1 MDKKK
6 NNIRLVKNGGR
17 RVTVGDYPPSGD
29 SELSS
34 SELLKRKISYQKRQK
49 ERRMQKKRRRTFL
62 AILALIIIVL
72 ILLFLTP
79 IFNIRTISVDGN
91 EAVSDEL
98 IVERLKPLIGQN
110 LLRTSDSRIEKMLI
124 EIPYIKNVSVQ
135 KRLFPPS
142 VDVAVTEYAPAAI
155 IRSGGKNY
163 VISSNLR
170 VLEEL
175 QVTHTSLPIITGVE
189 IERADIGYDC
199 EIKSGK
205 GDTLR
210 VMLQTLE
217 KTELVDKIWEINLM
231 SLMSITMN
239 YDDRITVLCGSQ
251 LDMEMKIRMFREA
264 VMREELSQNA
274 RGTIDLSETGNAIYI
289 P

>member
-17 RVTVGDYPPSGD
+17 RVMSDYNPPANDSG
-29 SELSS
+29 LSAG
-34 SELLKRKISYQKRQK
+34 EMLKKRVNYQKRQK
-49 ERRMQKKRRRTFL
+49 ELRMKKKRRLTVL
-62 AILALIIIVL
+62 VICTLIIAVL

-91 EAVSDEL
+91 EAVSDEQ

-110 LLRTSDSRIEKMLI
+110 LLRTSDSKIENKLK
-124 EIPYIKNVSVQ
+124 EIPYIKSVSVQ

-163 VISSNLR
+163 VIGSNLR
-170 VLEEL
+170 LLGELE
-175 QVTHTSLPIITGVE
+175 TSISLPVITGIEV
-189 IERADIGYDC
+189 ERADIGYEC

-205 GDTLR
+205 GDILR

-217 KTELVDKIWEINLM
+217 KTGLLHDIQEINLM
-231 SLMSITMN
+231 SLMSITMS
-239 YDDRITVLCGSQ
+239 YDDRITVQCGSQ
-251 LDMEMKIRMFREA
+251 LDIEMKIRLFREA
-264 VMREELSQNA
+264 VMRAELADNA
-274 RGTIDLSETGNAIYI
+274 QGTVDLSETGNAIYI

>member
-6 NNIRLVKNGGR
+6 NNIHLVKNGGR
-17 RVTVGDYPPSGD
+17 RVTGGDYPPAGE
-29 SELSS
+29 SELSAG
-34 SELLKRKISYQKRQK
+34 ELLKRKISYQKRQK
-49 ERRMQKKRRRTFL
+49 ERRMQKKRRRTAL
-62 AILALIIIVL
+62 VIIALIIAVL

-91 EAVSDEL
+91 EAVSNEQ

-110 LLRTSDSRIEKMLI
+110 LLRTGDSKIEKMLI

-142 VDVAVTEYAPAAI
+142 VDVAVTEYAPAAV

-175 QVTHTSLPIITGVE
+175 QVTHSSLPIITGVE

-210 VMLQTLE
+210 TMLQTLE
-217 KTELVDKIWEINLM
+217 KTELISKVWEINLM

-239 YDDRITVLCGSQ
+239 YDDRITVQCGSQ

-264 VMREELSQNA
+264 VTREELSQNA
-274 RGTIDLSETGNAIYI
+274 RGTVDLSETGNAIYI

>member
-17 RVTVGDYPPSGD
+17 RVTEGDYPPSDD
-29 SELSS
+29 SGLSS
-34 SELLKRKISYQKRQK
+34 SELLKRKINYQKRQK
-49 ERRMQKKRRRTFL
+49 ERRMKKKRRQTFL
-62 AILALIIIVL
+62 VLITLIIVVL

-91 EAVSDEL
+91 KTVSDAQ

-110 LLRTSDSRIEKMLI
+110 LLRTSDGKIENMLK
-124 EIPYIKNVSVQ
+124 EISYIKDVSVQ

-142 VDVAVTEYAPAAI
+142 VDVVVTEYTPAAI

-163 VISSNLR
+163 VISSDLR

-175 QVTHTSLPIITGVE
+175 QISHASLPIITGVE
-189 IERADIGYDC
+189 IERADIGYNC

-205 GDTLR
+205 TDTLR
-210 VMLQTLE
+210 IMLQTLE
-217 KTELVDKIWEINLM
+217 KTDLINKVTEINIM
-231 SLMSITMN
+231 NLMSITMN
-239 YDDRITVLCGSQ
+239 YEDRLSVQCGSQ
-251 LDMEMKIRMFREA
+251 LDMEMKIRLFREA
-264 VMREELSQNA
+264 VTREELSQNA

>member
-17 RVTVGDYPPSGD
+17 RVTGGEYPPSGD
-29 SELSS
+29 SNLSG

-49 ERRMQKKRRRTFL
+49 ERRMQKKRRQTVL
-62 AILALIIIVL
+62 VIAALIIIVL

-91 EAVSDEL
+91 ETVSDEQ

-110 LLRTSDSRIEKMLI
+110 LLRTSDGKIENMLK
-124 EIPYIKNVSVQ
+124 EIPYVKDVGVQ
-135 KRLFPPS
+135 KKLFPPS
-142 VDVAVTEYAPAAI
+142 VELTVTEYAPAAI
-155 IRSGGKNY
+155 IRTGGKNY

-170 VLEEL
+170 VLDEL
-175 QVTHTSLPIITGVE
+175 QISQGSLPIITGVE

-199 EIKSGK
+199 EVKSGK

-210 VMLQTLE
+210 IMLQTLE
-217 KTELVDKIWEINLM
+217 KTELIHSVAEINLM
-231 SLMSITMN
+231 SLTAITMN
-239 YDDRITVLCGSQ
+239 YDDRITVQCGSQ

-264 VMREELSQNA
+264 IMSEELSQNV
-274 RGTIDLSETGNAIYI
+274 RGTIDLSETGNAVYI

>member
-1 MDKKK
+1 MDKKN

-17 RVTVGDYPPSGD
+17 RVTGGDYTPEND
-29 SELSS
+29 ELSG

-49 ERRMQKKRRRTFL
+49 ERRIQKKRRRTFL
-62 AILALIIIVL
+62 VIVACIIIVL

-91 EAVSDEL
+91 EAVSDEQ
-98 IVERLKPLIGQN
+98 IVERLRPLIGQN
-110 LLRTSDSRIEKMLI
+110 LLRTGNGKIENMLK
-124 EIPYIKNVSVQ
+124 EISYIQDVNVQ

-142 VDVAVTEYAPAAI
+142 VELTVIEYSPAAI
-155 IRSGGKNY
+155 VRSGGKNY

-170 VLEEL
+170 VLDEL
-175 QVTHTSLPIITGVE
+175 QTSTGSLPVITGVE

-210 VMLQTLE
+210 IMLQTLE
-217 KTELVDKIWEINLM
+217 KTELIHNVSEINM
-231 SLMSITMN
+231 TSLTAITMN
-239 YDDRITVLCGSQ
+239 YDDRLTVQCGSQ

-264 VMREELSQNA
+264 VTREELSNNA
-274 RGTIDLSETGNAIYI
+274 HGTVDLSETGNAIYI

>member
-17 RVTVGDYPPSGD
+17 RVTGGEYPPSD
-29 SELSS
+29 ESNLSG
-34 SELLKRKISYQKRQK
+34 SELLQRKISYQKRQK
-49 ERRMQKKRRRTFL
+49 ERRMQKKRRQTVL
-62 AILALIIIVL
+62 VIVALIIIVL

-91 EAVSDEL
+91 EAVSDEQ

-110 LLRTSDSRIEKMLI
+110 LLRTSDGKIENMLK
-124 EIPYIKNVSVQ
+124 EIPYIQDVGVQ
-135 KRLFPPS
+135 KKLFPPS
-142 VDVAVTEYAPAAI
+142 VELTVTEYAPAAV
-155 IRSGGKNY
+155 IRTSGKSY

-170 VLEEL
+170 VLGEL
-175 QVTHTSLPIITGVE
+175 QQTQGSIPIISGVE

-199 EIKSGK
+199 EVKADK

-210 VMLQTLE
+210 IMLQTLE
-217 KTELVDKIWEINLM
+217 KTELIHSIAEINLM
-231 SLMSITMN
+231 SLTAITMN
-239 YDDRITVLCGSQ
+239 YDDRITVQCGSQ

-264 VMREELSQNA
+264 IMSEELSQNV
-274 RGTIDLSETGNAIYI
+274 RGTIDLSETGNAVYI

>member
-1 MDKKK
+1 MDEKK

-17 RVTVGDYPPSGD
+17 RVTGSMPPDDSNLSG
-29 SELSS
+29 

-49 ERRMQKKRRRTFL
+49 ERRVQKKRRRTVL
-62 AILALIIIVL
+62 VIVALIIIVL

-91 EAVSDEL
+91 EAVSDEQ

-110 LLRTSDSRIEKMLI
+110 LLRTSDGKIENMLK
-124 EIPYIKNVSVQ
+124 EIPYIQDVSVQ

-142 VDVAVTEYAPAAI
+142 VELMVTEYAPAAI
-155 IRSGGKNY
+155 IRTGGKSY

-170 VLEEL
+170 VLGEL
-175 QVTHTSLPIITGVE
+175 QQTQSSVPIISGVE

-199 EIKSGK
+199 EIKADK
-205 GDTLR
+205 GSIVRT
-210 VMLQTLE
+210 MLQALE
-217 KTELVDKIWEINLM
+217 KTELIQNVSEINLM
-231 SLMSITMN
+231 NLTAITMN
-239 YDDRITVLCGSQ
+239 YDDRITVQCGSQ

-264 VMREELSQNA
+264 ITSEQLSQNV
-274 RGTIDLSETGNAIYI
+274 RGTIDLSETGNAVYI